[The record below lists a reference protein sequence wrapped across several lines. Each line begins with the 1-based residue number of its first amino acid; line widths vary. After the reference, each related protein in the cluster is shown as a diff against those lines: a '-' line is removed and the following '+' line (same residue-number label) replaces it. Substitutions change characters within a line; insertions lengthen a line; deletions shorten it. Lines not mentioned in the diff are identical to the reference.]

1 MQLKFPVSEI
11 QTWYLRY
18 FKESRP
24 VDLVHEAR
32 IETVTALEVCAR
44 GWYTKAELVEVCRWK
59 NPRSQARVGQ
69 NPESFIQ
76 SVTASALSTSDERL
90 RIEVLTLLEG
100 VSWPAASLLL
110 HFGIPNLYPVLDS
123 RSLWSLSIDN
133 PPVSAQYFQ
142 YEFWWEYTQT
152 CRNLAKE
159 AGVSMRSLDRALWQ
173 YARVNQR
180 PSYPHV

>member
-32 IETVTALEVCAR
+32 IETVTAPEVFAR
-44 GWYTKAELVEVCRWK
+44 GWYTKAELIEVCRWK
-59 NPRSQARVGQ
+59 SPRSQARVSQ

-90 RIEVLTLLEG
+90 RIEVLTLLYG
-100 VSWPAASLLL
+100 VSWPVASLLL
-110 HFGIPNLYPVLDS
+110 HFGMPNLYPVLDS
-123 RSLWSLSIDN
+123 RSLWSLSVEK
-133 PPVSAQYFQ
+133 PPVFHF
-142 YEFWWEYTQT
+142 EFWWEYTQT
-152 CRNLAKE
+152 CRILVKE

-173 YARVNQR
+173 YARVNQQ
-180 PSYPHV
+180 PSYPHL